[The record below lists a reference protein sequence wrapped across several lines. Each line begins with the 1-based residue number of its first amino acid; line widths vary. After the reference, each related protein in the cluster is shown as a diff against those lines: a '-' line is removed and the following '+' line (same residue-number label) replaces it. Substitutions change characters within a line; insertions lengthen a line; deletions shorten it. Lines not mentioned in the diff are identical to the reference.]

1 MKSYLKYLKGDP
13 VIWVVSLIL
22 LSFSLVTVYSF
33 VPILVKMEGGSP
45 LQYLYKHFVYVLIG
59 FFAMY
64 WIHLRDPK
72 YFSQLAKLGFYL
84 AVGLLIYTLLFGS
97 KINDAGRWIRIPFIG
112 LTFQSSDFAKVAIV
126 VYLSR
131 LLIKYQDDL
140 NDWRSGVFHVF
151 WPPALIC
158 ILIVKDNFSTAAL
171 LFMICIIILFIGKMP
186 VKKLLII
193 ISGIV
198 LLGIMTVGI
207 HKAAPAINI
216 LPRYQTWENRIFNK
230 LEDDKDILSN
240 AQALNARLAI
250 NNGSFLGQGVG
261 DGKLKEYIPEAY
273 ADFYYASFVEEFGS
287 LSAIFLVLLYLI
299 LLFRIIRVG
308 LNAEKL
314 FETYVCLGIGILLLT
329 QVSIN
334 MLVCTG
340 VFPVTGQNMPLLA
353 MGGSAL
359 IMACVSIGIVQS
371 IAHNQQKKSK
381 SKTDHSFDAL

>member
-13 VIWVVSLIL
+13 VIWVISLIL

-45 LQYLYKHFVYVLIG
+45 IQYLYKHFIYVLIG
-59 FFAMY
+59 LFAMY
-64 WIHLRDPK
+64 WIHLRDSK

-84 AVGLLIYTLLFGS
+84 AVILLVYTLLFGS

-112 LTFQSSDFAKVAIV
+112 LTFQSSDFAKVAII

-140 NDWRSGVFHVF
+140 NDWRNGVFHVF

-158 ILIVKDNFSTAAL
+158 VLIVKDNFSTAAL

-186 VKKLLII
+186 IKKLLLINAGII
-193 ISGIV
+193 LI
-198 LLGIMTVGI
+198 GIMAVGI
-207 HKAAPAINI
+207 HKAAPELNI

-230 LEDDKDILSN
+230 LDDDKDIVSN

-250 NNGSFLGQGVG
+250 NNGSVFGQGVG

-273 ADFYYASFVEEFGS
+273 ADFYYSSFVEEFGS
-287 LSAIFLVLLYLI
+287 FSAVLLVLLYLI
-299 LLFRIIRVG
+299 LLYRIIRVG

-314 FETYVCLGIGILLLT
+314 FETYVCLGIGTLLLT
-329 QVSIN
+329 QVSVN

-371 IAHNQQKKSK
+371 IAYNQQKKSK
-381 SKTDHSFDAL
+381 SKTDNSFDAL

>member
-13 VIWVVSLIL
+13 VIWVISLIL

-45 LQYLYKHFVYVLIG
+45 IQYLYKHFIYVLIG

-64 WIHLRDPK
+64 WIHLRDSK

-84 AVGLLIYTLLFGS
+84 AVILLVYTLLFGS

-112 LTFQSSDFAKVAIV
+112 LTFQSSDFAKVAII

-140 NDWRSGVFHVF
+140 NDWRNGVFHVF

-158 ILIVKDNFSTAAL
+158 VLIVKDNFSTAAL

-186 VKKLLII
+186 IKKLLLINTGII
-193 ISGIV
+193 LV
-198 LLGIMTVGI
+198 GIMAVGI
-207 HKAAPAINI
+207 HKAAPTLNI

-230 LEDDKDILSN
+230 LDDDKDIVSN

-250 NNGSFLGQGVG
+250 NNGSVFGQGVG

-273 ADFYYASFVEEFGS
+273 ADFYYSSFVEEFGS
-287 LSAIFLVLLYLI
+287 FSAVLLVLLYLI
-299 LLFRIIRVG
+299 LLYRIIRVG

-314 FETYVCLGIGILLLT
+314 FETYVCLGIGTLLLT
-329 QVSIN
+329 QVSVN

-371 IAHNQQKKSK
+371 IAYNQQKKSK
-381 SKTDHSFDAL
+381 TKTDNSFDAL